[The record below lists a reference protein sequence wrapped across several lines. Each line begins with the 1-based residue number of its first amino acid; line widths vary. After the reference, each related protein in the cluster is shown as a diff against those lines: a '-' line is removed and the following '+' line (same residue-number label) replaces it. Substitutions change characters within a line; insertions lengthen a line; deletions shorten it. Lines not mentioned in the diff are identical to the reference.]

1 VGEISKQ
8 MTERK
13 AAIAPI
19 PVDVCRRICTG
30 QVVTTLGD
38 ACKEVIDNALD
49 AGATT
54 VEIRLRSF
62 GSESME
68 VIDNGCGIHSSDFEA
83 LCKAHATSKLTDL
96 NDFNHLTTIGFRGE
110 ALNALCAISS
120 VTVITRHVDEAVATR
135 LIYDHN
141 GCIQSRESCARPP
154 GTTVIVSRLFETL
167 PVRRKELQR
176 TAKKQFCKLLTVVH
190 SLALSRTDVR
200 FCVSSILDGRQHQIL
215 STPGGSASIKEVL
228 ISLFGARSDKN
239 AVLDIVQRAPDNEVC
254 SIYGLSA
261 ENSASTFAE
270 IKLSGYISSCVHG
283 QGRSTTD
290 RQFIYFNKR
299 PVQYPKLCRIVNE
312 VYQQYN
318 QGQYC
323 MLVLLVDVPPES
335 IDVNVAP
342 DKRSVF
348 YEKEKEL
355 FAVVRASLLA
365 TFEPCLGQIQSIEA
379 PIMRFHQDSAERSTA
394 STSSAVVEVSQSCT
408 EDSVVNH
415 AAIAEDES
423 FHCEPFK
430 VTIEDR
436 LRIGPPTVVTFASTT
451 PTHKDEISSHRKRPA
466 TGDSKRRDFGEE
478 DVLKKRVAAKRLDQ
492 FSFTV
497 VPHTRSG
504 NTANLSREQ
513 NRSDFI
519 GTSSTADSGASP
531 SERGGELDGS
541 TKEQRGIA
549 REEETGVHASNRPP
563 LSQLV
568 ESATRSEMF
577 AVPAVVDSDAEA
589 MFIEEGRNRATPTVA
604 ATSNRNRNQL
614 RSSASVEESPDSAS
628 CTHDSEASRS
638 STVIRTQQ
646 TVSFK
651 LANLVRRAHEIRS
664 RKNATLL
671 SERAAED
678 AVVQPT
684 FTVVSQQAAEDDL
697 GANVRKEDFAAMD
710 VIGQFNKGFII
721 TRLRGDLFIVDQH
734 ASDEKYNFER
744 LQKEARIQSQLLINP
759 RPLKIGAMEE
769 AVLRDNIE
777 IFNQNGFEFRFDGNG
792 ESEGRALLT
801 SVPVLNSCQLGVSDI
816 DEMLSVLADF
826 PGTMYRP
833 TKLRKLFASRACRKS
848 VMIGMALSTPQM
860 EKIVRHLGAL
870 HHPWN
875 CPHGRPTFRRL
886 CSLAAQPNL
895 RNRSRNNETLTE
907 SSSAAN

>member
-1 VGEISKQ
+1 

-19 PVDVCRRICTG
+19 PADVCRRICTG

-54 VEIRLRSF
+54 IEVRLRSF

-96 NDFNHLTTIGFRGE
+96 SDFNHLSTIGFRGE

-120 VTVITRHVDEAVATR
+120 VTVITRHVDEAMATR

-154 GTTVIVSRLFETL
+154 GTTVIVSKLFETL

-190 SLALSRTDVR
+190 TLALSRTDVR

-228 ISLFGARSDKN
+228 VSLFGARSDKN

-254 SIYGLSA
+254 SIYGVSA

-270 IKLSGYISSCVHG
+270 IKLSGYVSSCVHG
-283 QGRSTTD
+283 HGRSTAD

-299 PVQYPKLCRIVNE
+299 PVQYPKLCRIANE

-348 YEKEKEL
+348 YEKEREL

-365 TFEPCLGQIQSIEA
+365 TFEPCLGQTQSVEA
-379 PIMRFHQDSAERSTA
+379 PIMRFHQDNAERSIA
-394 STSSAVVEVSQSCT
+394 STSSAVVEASQSYA
-408 EDSVVNH
+408 EDSVVNY
-415 AAIAEDES
+415 APIAEDEN
-423 FHCEPFK
+423 FPYEPTQPFK
-430 VTIEDR
+430 VIIEDG
-436 LRIGPPTVVTFASTT
+436 LRIGPPTVVTFAANT
-451 PTHKDEISSHRKRPA
+451 PAHKVSDDISSHRKRPA
-466 TGDSKRRDFGEE
+466 TGGSKGRDLGEE
-478 DVLKKRVAAKRLDQ
+478 DVLRKRTAAKRLEQ

-497 VPHTRSG
+497 VPHTPSG
-504 NTANLSREQ
+504 DTTNLNREQ
-513 NRSDFI
+513 NGSGFVD
-519 GTSSTADSGASP
+519 TSSAANSGASMP
-531 SERGGELDGS
+531 RHGGESDGS
-541 TKEQRGIA
+541 TKDQRRIA
-549 REEETGVHASNRPP
+549 CAEGTGVLASNRPP

-577 AVPAVVDSDAEA
+577 AVPAAVDADAET

-604 ATSNRNRNQL
+604 ATSNRNQ
-614 RSSASVEESPDSAS
+614 ESPDSAS
-628 CTHDSEASRS
+628 CAHDSEASRS

-646 TVSFK
+646 TVAFK
-651 LANLVRRAHEIRS
+651 PANLVRRIHEIRS
-664 RKNATLL
+664 RRSAALL
-671 SERAAED
+671 SERAMEN

-684 FTVVSQQAAEDDL
+684 FTIVSQQAAEDDL
-697 GANVRKEDFAAMD
+697 GANVRKEDFAVMD
-710 VIGQFNKGFII
+710 VVGQFNKGFII

-769 AVLRDNIE
+769 AALRDNIE
-777 IFNQNGFEFRFDGNG
+777 IFNQNGFEFRFDDNG

-801 SVPVLNSCQLGVSDI
+801 SVPVLNSCQLGTSDI

-886 CSLAAQPNL
+886 CSLAARPNVCVG
-895 RNRSRNNETLTE
+895 STNNETYAE
-907 SSSAAN
+907 SSPAAN